1 VLCGVGFTMSL
12 FIGSLAFEGADA
24 MYEAQVKLGVL
35 LGSLVSG
42 VLGLAVLLGS
52 RNRPA

>member
-1 VLCGVGFTMSL
+1 
-12 FIGSLAFEGADA
+12 

-42 VLGLAVLLGS
+42 VAGVLVLLAH
-52 RNRPA
+52 RVPTTPQDATR

>member
-1 VLCGVGFTMSL
+1 MSL
-12 FIGSLAFEGADA
+12 FIGSLAFEGADP

-42 VLGLAVLLGS
+42 VAGAMVLLSS
-52 RNRPA
+52 RSPKP